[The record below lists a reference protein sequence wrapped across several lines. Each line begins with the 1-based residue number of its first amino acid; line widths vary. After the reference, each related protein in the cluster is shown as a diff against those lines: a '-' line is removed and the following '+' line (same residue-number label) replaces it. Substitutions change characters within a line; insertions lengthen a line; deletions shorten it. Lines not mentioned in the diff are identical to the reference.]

1 MCLSFWTV
9 FVSGKGNFSIVNDSN
24 HAPCR
29 FHFSTNVLPVYEKI
43 ALFANEWLRIRYQT
57 SISGRFWLNN
67 IHSYSEM
74 LKHNRRGTAT
84 ETYLDGFSI
93 DWFIMEVSTTI
104 V

>member
-1 MCLSFWTV
+1 MTV
-9 FVSGKGNFSIVNDSN
+9 TMPHAVFISAQMYCRYMKKLLFS
-24 HAPCR
+24 P
-29 FHFSTNVLPVYEKI
+29 
-43 ALFANEWLRIRYQT
+43 NEWLRIRYQT